1 MKPFR
6 GRAGNQVGR
15 RPRPPAPRAQGAPA
29 KQTLAAHPR
38 LAAHSAAQ
46 LPQRPWE
53 RTVAWQQPRAQQRGV
68 ILAPLRVYAPVQ
80 EAASTADR
88 RDSNGSASSSNGSAG
103 SGRSSRTDS
112 TLTPSEGSGL
122 PVLSLSTPQSGRELV
137 PTVSSADI
145 LQPVREDMEVLASN
159 LRTIVGKRHPLL
171 MAAAQQIFGAGGKKL
186 RPAIVLL
193 MARATAKLA
202 GMRCAGR
209 SRSRCSPRCVGGPAL
224 TRALPCSDIHP
235 KHRRL
240 AEITEMIHTAS
251 LVHDDVV
258 DNASVRR
265 GGLGLPGAAC
275 RGRLLGCTYRRGAE
289 QTSAR
294 AGKTTVN
301 SLYGTR
307 VAVLAGDYLFAQ
319 SSWHLAQLDNLEVG
333 SPLRARC
340 PSWLRRPGAS
350 LTPPTACCR

>member
-15 RPRPPAPRAQGAPA
+15 RPRPPGPRAQGTPA

-38 LAAHSAAQ
+38 LAAHSTAQ
-46 LPQRPWE
+46 LPQRPWD
-53 RTVAWQQPRAQQRGV
+53 RTVALQQPRAQQRGR
-68 ILAPLRVYAPVQ
+68 ILAPLHVFAPVHE

-88 RDSNGSASSSNGSAG
+88 RDSHGSASTSGNGSSS

-137 PTVSSADI
+137 PGVTSAQI
-145 LQPVREDMEVLASN
+145 LQPVREDMDILASN

-202 GMRCAGR
+202 GMR
-209 SRSRCSPRCVGGPAL
+209 
-224 TRALPCSDIHP
+224 
-235 KHRRL
+235 
-240 AEITEMIHTAS
+240 
-251 LVHDDVV
+251 
-258 DNASVRR
+258 
-265 GGLGLPGAAC
+265 
-275 RGRLLGCTYRRGAE
+275 
-289 QTSAR
+289 
-294 AGKTTVN
+294 
-301 SLYGTR
+301 
-307 VAVLAGDYLFAQ
+307 
-319 SSWHLAQLDNLEVG
+319 
-333 SPLRARC
+333 
-340 PSWLRRPGAS
+340 
-350 LTPPTACCR
+350 